1 MKVTEIFKS
10 IQGESSFAGL
20 PFVFVRTTGCHLRC
34 RWCDTSYAFHDGQER
49 SVDEVVATVRDM
61 DCRHVEITG
70 GEPLIQPDIHP
81 LIQTLL
87 NGGHEVLIETGGD
100 QPIETVD
107 PRAVI
112 IMDIKCP
119 ASGMS
124 HTLHRDNLKQL
135 KGRDEV
141 KFVIAD
147 RADYEW
153 ARGMIEQYPDL
164 LRQTVLFSPV
174 FNQMSPQAL
183 AESILKD
190 RLPVRLQLQ
199 MHKYIWNPEMRG
211 V

>member
-1 MKVTEIFKS
+1 MKITEIFKS

-34 RWCDTSYAFHDGQER
+34 HWCDTSYAFHGGQEQ
-49 SVDEVVATVRDM
+49 SVDEIVATVRRL

-70 GEPLIQPDIHP
+70 GEPLIQPDVPP
-81 LIQTLL
+81 LIRTLL
-87 NGGHEVLIETGGD
+87 DNGHEVLIETGGD
-100 QPIETVD
+100 QPIEKLD
-107 PRAVI
+107 PRAVVI
-112 IMDIKCP
+112 LDIKCP
-119 ASGMS
+119 GSGMS
-124 HTLHRDNLKQL
+124 HTIHWDNLKQL

-153 ARGMIEQYPDL
+153 ARGVIERYPDL

-174 FNQMSPQAL
+174 FNRMSPRTL
-183 AESILKD
+183 AESILED
-190 RLPVRLQLQ
+190 RLPVRLQIQ
-199 MHKYIWNPEMRG
+199 MHKYIWDPEMRG